1 MRVAQVAKKL
11 GLPSNAL
18 GARGIWSE
26 NLRLGAIG
34 VQMYGEP
41 PKRR

>member
-26 NLRLGAIG
+26 NLRLGG
-34 VQMYGEP
+34 D
-41 PKRR
+41 RRTNVR